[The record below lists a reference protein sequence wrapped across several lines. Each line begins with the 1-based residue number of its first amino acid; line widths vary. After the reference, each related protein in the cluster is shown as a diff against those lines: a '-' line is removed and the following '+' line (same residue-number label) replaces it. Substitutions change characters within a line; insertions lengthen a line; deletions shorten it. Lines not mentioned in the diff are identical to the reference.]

1 MLTQDSNHM
10 KGSHLDT
17 LFHLLFLSS
26 AFVFLKQEISEE
38 VGMGATAKWEEK
50 KKKEEGEG
58 EDRRRRRRK
67 KRKRK
72 KIQEIA

>member
-26 AFVFLKQEISEE
+26 VFVFLKQEISEE

-58 EDRRRRRRK
+58 EDRRRMRK

-72 KIQEIA
+72 KNKK